1 MKIDTTFHVLVFFIA
16 VLTFIMPFATVAQED
31 SWELEAR
38 VAAERDAEADS
49 KQLLWIG
56 GTFLLGVVGNCVLGS
71 VGLLGAV
78 LYEPTPP
85 ASRLLGKSPK
95 YVLVYA
101 NAYHAKTRRIQVR
114 SAVLGCIG
122 GVVVSTCIWAPH
134 FRGE

>member
-1 MKIDTTFHVLVFFIA
+1 MKINTTFHVLVLFMAGLIFS
-16 VLTFIMPFATVAQED
+16 MPFVTIAQED
-31 SWELEAR
+31 SWKLEAR

-49 KQLLWIG
+49 KQLLWVG

-78 LYEPTPP
+78 LYEPTPS
-85 ASRLLGKSPK
+85 ASRLLGKSPE

-101 NAYHAKTRRIQVR
+101 DAYHAKTRQIQVR

-122 GVVVSTCIWAPH
+122 GVVVSTCIWAP
-134 FRGE
+134 RLVD